1 MKELLAISHDLL
13 PSSAARGTVQH
24 GTSEITRP
32 NFSNLAPRG
41 QISVTL
47 ARHLDEVRS
56 AQRLRYSIFVG
67 EMGAR
72 VQTPLAGHDIDSFD
86 EYCEHLIVRDQNT
99 QEVVGTYRVLTPVQS
114 KRMGGNY
121 TQTEFDLSSLST
133 IQDRMVELG
142 RSCVHP
148 NYRQGSVILSLWGAL
163 AEFMVRNHLDVMIGC
178 ASIPMLHNGAISGQ
192 AAASIWAQLKETHM
206 APVDLQ
212 VKPWLALPVDQYS
225 TLQPI
230 EPPALIRGYLKL
242 GAKVLGAPAWDP
254 DFNTADLPMLMRIC
268 DLPNRYRKHFLGH

>member
-24 GTSEITRP
+24 GTSENTRP
-32 NFSNLAPRG
+32 NFSNLAQRG
-41 QISVTL
+41 QISVTW

-163 AEFMVRNHLDVMIGC
+163 AEFMVRNQLDVMIGC

>member
-41 QISVTL
+41 QISVTW